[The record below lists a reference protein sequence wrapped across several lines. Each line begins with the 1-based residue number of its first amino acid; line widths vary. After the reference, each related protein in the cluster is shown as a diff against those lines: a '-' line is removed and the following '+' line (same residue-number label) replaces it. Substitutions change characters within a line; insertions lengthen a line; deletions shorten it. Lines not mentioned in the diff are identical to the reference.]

1 MPLISLADGLAH
13 AREHRYALG
22 AFNVL
27 DSHFLRALFAAARQE
42 NSPFIINIAEV
53 HFKYVSL
60 DSLVEAV
67 KFEAARHD
75 IPVVLNLDHGLHFEA
90 VVRALRLGFSSVMF
104 DGSTLSYEEN
114 IRQTREVVKMCH
126 AVGVSVE
133 AELGAV
139 GGDEGGALYGHAD
152 EALFTDPLRAREFVD
167 QTGIDALAVAIGNA
181 HGKYKGEPKLDFA
194 RLDAIRQQTGLPLVL
209 HGGSGISDADFRRAI
224 ELGIHKINFYTGM
237 SQAALA
243 AVEQRMA
250 NRQPLYDEFAELLLG
265 IEGTPGDYR
274 GGQHAGGSCSSDCA
288 VARARLAGGDHPQ
301 RARHRRGTAQRFVDP
316 GENACRAPAAGGGTG
331 WGRSRRGLHYRHAR
345 PVSRQ
350 PPAGAAHHVC
360 SYLHVTGDDRP
371 QRPAYLFPLAGGQ
384 PAAGSARL

>member
-1 MPLISLADGLAH
+1 MMPLISLADGLAH
-13 AREHRYALG
+13 ARQHRYALG

-27 DSHFLRALFAAARQE
+27 DSHFLRALFAAAKQE
-42 NSPFIINIAEV
+42 RSPFIINIAEV

-67 KFEAARHD
+67 KFEAARHA
-75 IPVVLNLDHGLHFEA
+75 IPVVLNLDHGLHYDA

-114 IRQTREVVKMCH
+114 VRQTREVVKMCH

-152 EALFTDPLRAREFVD
+152 EAFFTDPQLAREFVD
-167 QTGIDALAVAIGNA
+167 STGIDALAVAIGNA
-181 HGKYKGEPKLDFA
+181 HGKYKGEPKLDFP

-243 AVEQRMA
+243 AVEQPMA

-265 IEGTPGDYR
+265 IEEAITDT
-274 GGQHAGGSCSSDCA
+274 
-288 VARARLAGGDHPQ
+288 VAEQMRI
-301 RARHRRGTAQRFVDP
+301 F
-316 GENACRAPAAGGGTG
+316 
-331 WGRSRRGLHYRHAR
+331 
-345 PVSRQ
+345 
-350 PPAGAAHHVC
+350 
-360 SYLHVTGDDRP
+360 
-371 QRPAYLFPLAGGQ
+371 
-384 PAAGSARL
+384 GSAGQA

>member
-53 HFKYVSL
+53 HFKYLSL

-67 KFEAARHD
+67 RFEAARHD

-152 EALFTDPLRAREFVD
+152 EAFFTDPRLARDFVD

-181 HGKYKGEPKLDFA
+181 N
-194 RLDAIRQQTGLPLVL
+194 
-209 HGGSGISDADFRRAI
+209 RRAI

-237 SQAALA
+237 SQAALTS
-243 AVEQRMA
+243 VEQRMA
-250 NRQPLYDEFAELLLG
+250 NRQPIYDEFAELLLG
-265 IEGTPGDYR
+265 IEEAIADT
-274 GGQHAGGSCSSDCA
+274 
-288 VARARLAGGDHPQ
+288 VAEQMRI
-301 RARHRRGTAQRFVDP
+301 F
-316 GENACRAPAAGGGTG
+316 
-331 WGRSRRGLHYRHAR
+331 
-345 PVSRQ
+345 
-350 PPAGAAHHVC
+350 
-360 SYLHVTGDDRP
+360 
-371 QRPAYLFPLAGGQ
+371 
-384 PAAGSARL
+384 GSAGQA

>member
-1 MPLISLADGLAH
+1 M
-13 AREHRYALG
+13 
-22 AFNVL
+22 
-27 DSHFLRALFAAARQE
+27 
-42 NSPFIINIAEV
+42 

-67 KFEAARHD
+67 KFEAAHHD

-104 DGSTLSYEEN
+104 DGSTLSYDEN

-152 EALFTDPLRAREFVD
+152 EAFFTDPKLAREFVD
-167 QTGIDALAVAIGNA
+167 KTGIDALAVAIGNA
-181 HGKYKGEPKLDFA
+181 HGKYKGEPKLDFP

-209 HGGSGISDADFRRAI
+209 HGGSGISDTDFRRAI

-265 IEGTPGDYR
+265 IEEAITDTVA
-274 GGQHAGGSCSSDCA
+274 GQM
-288 VARARLAGGDHPQ
+288 RI
-301 RARHRRGTAQRFVDP
+301 F
-316 GENACRAPAAGGGTG
+316 
-331 WGRSRRGLHYRHAR
+331 
-345 PVSRQ
+345 
-350 PPAGAAHHVC
+350 
-360 SYLHVTGDDRP
+360 
-371 QRPAYLFPLAGGQ
+371 
-384 PAAGSARL
+384 GSAGQA

>member
-13 AREHRYALG
+13 AREQRYALG

-42 NSPFIINIAEV
+42 SSPFIINIAEM

-133 AELGAV
+133 A
-139 GGDEGGALYGHAD
+139 
-152 EALFTDPLRAREFVD
+152 
-167 QTGIDALAVAIGNA
+167 
-181 HGKYKGEPKLDFA
+181 KLDFA

-237 SQAALA
+237 SQAALG

-265 IEGTPGDYR
+265 IEEAITDT
-274 GGQHAGGSCSSDCA
+274 
-288 VARARLAGGDHPQ
+288 VA
-301 RARHRRGTAQRFVDP
+301 AQMRIF
-316 GENACRAPAAGGGTG
+316 
-331 WGRSRRGLHYRHAR
+331 
-345 PVSRQ
+345 
-350 PPAGAAHHVC
+350 
-360 SYLHVTGDDRP
+360 
-371 QRPAYLFPLAGGQ
+371 
-384 PAAGSARL
+384 GSAGQA

>member
-27 DSHFLRALFAAARQE
+27 DSHFLRALFAAAKQE
-42 NSPFIINIAEV
+42 RSPFIINIAEV
-53 HFKYVSL
+53 HFKYISL

-75 IPVVLNLDHGLHFEA
+75 IPVVLNLDHGLHFES

-104 DGSTLSYEEN
+104 DGSTLEYEEN

-152 EALFTDPLRAREFVD
+152 ESLFTDPMLARDFVD
-167 QTGIDALAVAIGNA
+167 RTGIDALAVAIGNA
-181 HGKYKGEPKLDFA
+181 HGKYKGEPLLDFP
-194 RLDAIRQQTGLPLVL
+194 RLDTIRQQAAIPLVL
-209 HGGSGISDADFRRAI
+209 HGGSGISDDDFKRAI

-237 SQAALA
+237 SQAALGA
-243 AVEQRMA
+243 IEQRMTQRHA
-250 NRQPLYDEFAELLLG
+250 IYDEFAEVLL
-265 IEGTPGDYR
+265 
-274 GGQHAGGSCSSDCA
+274 A
-288 VARARLAGGDHPQ
+288 V
-301 RARHRRGTAQRFVDP
+301 
-316 GENACRAPAAGGGTG
+316 E
-331 WGRSRRGLHYRHAR
+331 RSISEVVQQQMHI
-345 PVSRQ
+345 
-350 PPAGAAHHVC
+350 
-360 SYLHVTGDDRP
+360 
-371 QRPAYLFPLAGGQ
+371 F
-384 PAAGSARL
+384 GSAGRL